1 MDFNVFDLGCIREG
15 TKILSATEISDLPL
29 NMTAVT
35 RINVETATHSIR
47 DDKVVIFVGK
57 EIATLFKDMAVDYD
71 NQGSFYGYIDPIA
84 KVDSDL
90 VAVILGNPI
99 YCDPEVTPY
108 TLNSVL
114 FRRAPDGKYDAVH
127 QVAKDFVPKTVNKE

>member
-1 MDFNVFDLGCIREG
+1 MDLNVFDLGCVREG

-29 NMTAVT
+29 SMTALS
-35 RINVETATHSIR
+35 RMNVETVTHAIQG
-47 DDKVVIFVGK
+47 DKVVFFVGN

-90 VAVILGNPI
+90 IAVILGNPI

-127 QVAKDFVPKTVNKE
+127 QVAKDFVPKSVNKE

>member
-1 MDFNVFDLGCIREG
+1 MDLNVFNLGCVREG

-29 NMTAVT
+29 SMTALS
-35 RINVETATHSIR
+35 RMNVETVTHAIQG
-47 DDKVVIFVGK
+47 DKVVFFVGR

-90 VAVILGNPI
+90 IAIILGNPI
-99 YCDPEVTPY
+99 LC
-108 TLNSVL
+108 LM
-114 FRRAPDGKYDAVH
+114 R
-127 QVAKDFVPKTVNKE
+127 

>member
-90 VAVILGNPI
+90 VAMILGNPI
-99 YCDPEVTPY
+99 YFAPELTPY